1 MIKFELPSASGILIP
16 VFYKEGTMKFLP
28 TKFLYVLISACML
41 IALVGNQ
48 SVSAESI
55 AIKRNVAA
63 YPGDSNVSHDR
74 IHALQ
79 LSIDPALTW
88 NTFLGGNSYDESDD
102 VVVDASG
109 NIYITGYSDVS
120 WGNPIR
126 PFSTIPD
133 AYVAKLDS
141 GGNLMWN
148 TFLGGSGGDIG
159 YGIALDTSGNVYVT
173 GFSGATWGTPIRA
186 YTASIDDAFV
196 AKLNTNGT
204 LLWNTFLGG
213 TGIDEGREI
222 TVSGSGNAYV
232 TGRSSSTWGNLV
244 IRAYTAD
251 MDAFVANVDT
261 NGNLVWNSFL
271 GGSAFDEAFGIV
283 IDGSG
288 NTLVTGFSMTTISA
302 NGSWGNPV
310 RAYTAFRDAF
320 VTKLNS
326 GGNLMWN
333 TFLGGSGEDEGFNI
347 ALDGS
352 GNAYV
357 SGSSTSTWE
366 NPIRGFTAG
375 EDAFAAKIDT
385 GGGLTWNTF
394 LGGSG
399 SDRATGIDTD
409 GSGNVYVTGYSSST
423 WGNPLRPFNV
433 GNDAL
438 AAKMDTGGNLVWNT
452 FLGGNGQDYG
462 YGIDVDGSGNV
473 YVTGSGNAAW
483 GTPVRAYTAD
493 MDAFVAKL
501 GYPPLVISTSLRTVM
516 SPGPSSFT
524 VTFSKDISNPAGSTS
539 TDDATNPN
547 NYLLINQSA
556 NGIVDT
562 ASCAGGIATD
572 DTRVTV
578 TGVTY
583 NSTTLTSRVTLAGIL
598 PAGKY
603 RLFVCGTTSI
613 VDLGSNALAGNGTTS
628 GTDYIFDFAVNAAN
642 TLNTVSTLPDTGFA
656 PNVVTSMPSQPVY
669 KAYSFLG
676 DIWLEIPTHNIRIN
690 IVGVPQSDQGWDVT
704 WLGNNIGW
712 LNGTAFPSWDGNSVL
727 TGHVYNS
734 NGLPGPFLNIKNLK
748 YGDNIIVHLYGAKYI
763 FEVQSTRLA
772 RPASTGFALENLED
786 QSYLT
791 LITCQGYNPLSDSY
805 LFRRIIRAVLVDV
818 QSE

>member
-1 MIKFELPSASGILIP
+1 
-16 VFYKEGTMKFLP
+16 MKFLP
-28 TKFLYVLISACML
+28 TKFLYILISASLL
-41 IALVGNQ
+41 IALMGNQ
-48 SVSAESI
+48 SVYAEGI
-55 AIKRNVAA
+55 AIKRNGTA
-63 YPGDSNVSHDR
+63 YHGDSNVSHDR

-79 LSIDPALTW
+79 LSIDPVLTW

-102 VVVDASG
+102 IVVDAGG

-126 PFSTIPD
+126 AFTTIPD
-133 AYVAKLDS
+133 AFVAKLDPS
-141 GGNLMWN
+141 GNLVWN
-148 TFLGGSGGDIG
+148 TFLGGNGGDLG
-159 YGIALDTSGNVYVT
+159 YGIALDANGSVYVT
-173 GFSGATWGTPIRA
+173 GNSDATWGTPIRA

-232 TGRSSSTWGNLV
+232 TGRSSSTWGSPV

-271 GGSAFDEAFGIV
+271 GGNAFDEAYGIV
-283 IDGSG
+283 VDGSG
-288 NTLVTGFSMTTISA
+288 NTFVTGFSTTTISA
-302 NGSWGNPV
+302 NGSWGNPM

-320 VTKLNS
+320 LTKLNS

-333 TFLGGSGEDEGFNI
+333 TFLGGSGNDEGLNI

-352 GNAYV
+352 GNTYV
-357 SGSSTSTWE
+357 TGYSTTTWE
-366 NPIRGFTAG
+366 NPIRAFTAN

-385 GGGLTWNTF
+385 AGNLIWNTF
-394 LGGSG
+394 LGGG
-399 SDRATGIDTD
+399 SSDQATGIDTD
-409 GSGNVYVTGYSSST
+409 GSGNVYVTGYSSGS
-423 WGNPLRPFNV
+423 WGTPIRSFTV
-433 GNDAL
+433 GNDAF
-438 AAKMDTGGNLVWNT
+438 AAKMETGGNLVWNT

-473 YVTGSGNAAW
+473 YVTGHGNATW

-493 MDAFVAKL
+493 MDAFIAKL
-501 GYPPLVISTSLRTVM
+501 GLPPLVISTSLRAVM

-547 NYLLINQSA
+547 NYLLINQGA

-572 DTRVTV
+572 DTRVIV

-613 VDLGSNALAGNGTTS
+613 VDLGNNALAGNGTTS
-628 GTDYIFDFAVNAAN
+628 GTDYTFDFVVNTAII
-642 TLNTVSTLPDTGFA
+642 SLPDTGFA
-656 PNVVTSMPSQPVY
+656 PNVVTSLPSQPAY

-676 DIWLEIPTHNIRIN
+676 DIWLEIPTQNIRIN
-690 IVGVPQSDQGWDVT
+690 IVGVPQSDHGWDVT
-704 WLGNNIGW
+704 WLGNDIGW
-712 LNGTAFPSWDGNSVL
+712 LNGTAFPSWEGNSIL
-727 TGHVYNS
+727 TAHVFNS
-734 NGLPGPFLNIKNLK
+734 NGLPGPFVNIKNLK
-748 YGDNIIVHLYGAKYI
+748 DGDEIIVHLYGEKYV
-763 FEVQSTRLA
+763 FEVRKTRISRPST
-772 RPASTGFALENLED
+772 TNFAFEHLED
-786 QSYLT
+786 YSYLT
-791 LITCQGYNPLSDSY
+791 LITCQGYNPLTDSY
-805 LFRRIIRAVLVDV
+805 LFRRIVRAVLVDV